1 MLPDSIFSVFV
12 QSLGTGEVLVS
23 LLGIVSAAAFAGLLA
38 TKLGEIILP
47 RPKETQV
54 ADFLPFERLREDG
67 TTIECHDGTLVRVFA
82 VKGADLAMVQPEMRE
97 AMLEAR
103 KSFIDSLGDLNVVA
117 RFITIRELVPL
128 GDEVRHENKLLA
140 MISDQWD
147 QNLNRVFRNRHYIV
161 LSVKERKNHLRDL
174 NQAAQALT
182 AVLDG
187 YEPTALFET
196 KGSDLEQS
204 PFTFF
209 ARLCSPIST
218 PKPRVG
224 SLEGSE
230 LKSMLTADYIH
241 FTGDEGLI
249 RFFTGESELYCIV
262 MGLRAPG
269 DYIDEQMFSD
279 LLSIDV
285 EITLLHT
292 VMPIPKVK
300 ALAILMQQKRMAR
313 VTSFSGS
320 TVDQYD
326 EAIETLDST
335 DSETQTLCHYSM
347 TLFVYGTTKEEL
359 DFGQMEIER
368 ICRLYGVTPV
378 REGWVAQASFFAQ
391 FPTYDIYPRTYSFL
405 SRAVATAI
413 NLEKATEGNEN
424 SDWGKGPIT
433 IFRTVSGTAYRWQFH
448 VTAAANAVAH
458 CILLGSTGQGKT
470 TLLAFLAGQAMRHS
484 DLRVYFFDRHRGVEV
499 FCRAI
504 QGAYVNFDGD
514 KDSTS
519 MNPFSCKDVPEN
531 RAFLRRW
538 LKAITMVDD
547 AVSEKEIAR
556 AVTTAFDYLR
566 PEERTLKN
574 LHKSCFSPT
583 GAMRR
588 ELFRWVNDQQYGLI
602 FNSPNDTLDLTA
614 HFIAFDF
621 THIFEDEVLAP
632 AVISY
637 IMQRIHSVSGQ
648 TGDPSLIMIDET
660 APMLKHPMFRDQFVI
675 GLQEGRKKRQAYLC
689 AFQQPNIVDSLGMG
703 EVIRGQCQTVIFF
716 RNPQGMEEDYENWRL
731 TPHERDFVFGR
742 AFKELKYAILVSRP
756 AVGESVILDV
766 NLGGLGPFLKLYSSG
781 RKHVLLAEQLM
792 KEYGP
797 GAFVEKYLEVA

>member
-97 AMLEAR
+97 TMLEAR

-797 GAFVEKYLEVA
+797 EAFVEKYLEVA

>member
-103 KSFIDSLGDLNVVA
+103 KSFIDSLGDLNVIA

-797 GAFVEKYLEVA
+797 EAFVEKYLEVA

>member
-391 FPTYDIYPRTYSFL
+391 FPTYDIYPRTYSFM

-797 GAFVEKYLEVA
+797 EAFVEKYLEVA

>member
-1 MLPDSIFSVFV
+1 MPPESIFSIFI
-12 QSLGTGEVLVS
+12 QSLGTGAVLVS
-23 LLGIVSAAAFAGLLA
+23 ILGIVAASAFAGLLA

-47 RPKETQV
+47 KPKETQV
-54 ADFLPFERLREDG
+54 SDFLPFERLKDDG
-67 TTIECHDGTLVRVFA
+67 TTIECHDGSLVRVFA
-82 VKGADLAMVQPEMRE
+82 VKGADVALILPEARE
-97 AMLEAR
+97 NMLDAR
-103 KSFIDSLGDLNVVA
+103 KSFIDAMADLNVTV
-117 RFITIRELVPL
+117 RVLTMREMISLR
-128 GDEVRHENKLLA
+128 DETRHENRLLA
-140 MISDQWD
+140 AIADEWTH
-147 QNLNRVFRNRHYIV
+147 NLSRVFRNKHYII
-161 LSVKERKNHLRDL
+161 LSVKERKNHARDL
-174 NQAAQALT
+174 AQAAQALT
-182 AVLDG
+182 AILDM
-187 YEPTALFET
+187 YEPTQLFET
-196 KGSDLEQS
+196 RESDLEMS
-204 PFTFF
+204 PFTLF
-209 ARLCSPIST
+209 ARLCSPLT
-218 PKPRVG
+218 APYPRVG
-224 SLEGSE
+224 KLEGAE
-230 LKSMLTADYIH
+230 LKSLLTADYIH
-241 FTGDEGLI
+241 FTGDDGLI
-249 RFFTGESELYCIV
+249 RFFSGDHELFCIV
-262 MGLRAPG
+262 MGIRSPG
-269 DYIDEQMFSD
+269 DYMDEQMVSD
-279 LLSIDV
+279 LQSIDV
-285 EITLLHT
+285 EINMLHT
-292 VMPIPKVK
+292 VTPIPKVK
-300 ALAILMQQKRMAR
+300 ALAVLMQQKRMAM
-313 VTSFSGS
+313 VTSFSTS
-320 TVDQYD
+320 TAEQYD
-326 EAIETLDST
+326 EAIELLDSA

-347 TLFVYGTTKEEL
+347 TLFIYGSSKDEL
-359 DFGQMEIER
+359 EFGQMEVER

-378 REGWVAQASFFAQ
+378 REGWIAQASFFAQ
-391 FPTYDIYPRTYSFL
+391 FPTYDIYPRTYSYL

-413 NLEKATEGNEN
+413 GLERAAEGNEN
-424 SDWGKGPIT
+424 SDWGKGAIS

-470 TLLAFLAGQAMRHS
+470 TLLAFLAGQAMRHR

-499 FCRAI
+499 FTRAI

-519 MNPFSCKDVPEN
+519 MNPFSCQDNAEN

-538 LKAITMVDD
+538 LKAITMVED

-556 AVTTAFDYLR
+556 AVTTAFEYLR

-588 ELFRWVNDQQYGLI
+588 ELFRWVNDQQYGMI
-602 FNSPNDTLDLTA
+602 FNSPNDTLDMTA
-614 HFIAFDF
+614 RFIAFDF
-621 THIFEDEVLAP
+621 THIFEDEILAP

-637 IMQRIHSVSGQ
+637 IMQRIHSVSGS

-660 APMLKHPMFRDQFVI
+660 APMLKHPMFRDQFII

-689 AFQQPNIVDSLGMG
+689 AFQQPNIVDSLGLG

-731 TPHERDFVFGR
+731 TPRERDFVFGR
-742 AFKELKYAILVSRP
+742 AFKELKYAILVARP

-797 GAFVEKYLEVA
+797 EAFIEKYLEVA

>member
-797 GAFVEKYLEVA
+797 EAFVEKYLEVA

>member
-187 YEPTALFET
+187 YEQTALFET

-269 DYIDEQMFSD
+269 EYIDEQMFSD

-797 GAFVEKYLEVA
+797 EAFVEKYLEVA